1 MSKTIFSKKSMLFFS
16 VLVLLFSSC
25 SKDDAVSPDYVGTW
39 SSTSTESGMSIKE
52 NMTFT
57 TDGVTQLSQMSIPT
71 TNIWIDFLK
80 ATATISVNGST
91 MTTTFT
97 GIGMI
102 PDSNGSITMLYPVG
116 SSDFQTYLTVNGF
129 TLSYNSKYSVA
140 GNKLTLMTDNDGDG
154 LYTGTDETKV
164 YTKQ

>member
-1 MSKTIFSKKSMLFFS
+1 MSNTFFSKKSILLFS

-39 SSTSTESGMSIKE
+39 SATTTESGMSIKE

-71 TNIWIDFLK
+71 TNLWMDFLK
-80 ATATISVNGST
+80 TTATISVNGST
-91 MTTTFT
+91 MTITYT
-97 GIGMI
+97 GIGMT
-102 PDSNGSITMLYPVG
+102 PDINGSITVLYPVG

>member
-1 MSKTIFSKKSMLFFS
+1 MSKTNFPKKSMLFFS

-25 SKDDAVSPDYVGTW
+25 SKDDAVGPDYVGSW
-39 SSTSTESGMSIKE
+39 SSTTTQSGMSIKD
-52 NMTFT
+52 NITFT
-57 TDGVTQLSQMSIPT
+57 KDGVTQLSQMSIPT

-102 PDSNGSITMLYPVG
+102 PDSNGSITILYPVG

-129 TLSYNSKYSVA
+129 TLSYNSKYSVS
-140 GNKLTLMTDNDGDG
+140 GNKLTIMNDNNGDG